1 MFSKSTSKKEDLAAR
16 PPLASTAPPRLEPV
30 PTPAR
35 PALRNYVSAGT
46 VIEGSIVSSEDLEID
61 GTVRGDVRTSAR
73 LVLGKESCV
82 EGNLVAAE
90 AEVAGLITGTVESK
104 GLLSIRATCR
114 IEGDIVTQSLN
125 VESGSSFNGR
135 CKVGAHADGQ
145 GAKSAPRPTAAAPIP
160 AEPKLVASTKA

>member
-1 MFSKSTSKKEDLAAR
+1 MFSKTTSKKEDQAAR
-16 PPLASTAPPRLEPV
+16 TPFVPATAPRVEMPAVPV
-30 PTPAR
+30 SK
-35 PALRNYVSAGT
+35 NYISAGT

-73 LVLGKESCV
+73 LILGKESCV

-145 GAKSAPRPTAAAPIP
+145 GAKSAPRTGAAAPTP
-160 AEPKLVASTKA
+160 ADVKLVAATKA